1 MDGKVLS
8 TLGAGKAKGIN
19 IVTWSYRTKQPK
31 TAKGKTFSFGGFTS
45 PRVPAGKYKAVIT
58 KGKDTFEHEFEVVY
72 DERTGLSEAD
82 RKLKHDTTMKL
93 YNMTEELAYMVYEVD
108 AYIEATADNK
118 KVNDQL
124 NELKESLVI
133 TTGDNYVGL
142 SEPQLREKMADL
154 YSKVAGGYDR
164 PSASELENLR
174 MIEDRFEQAK
184 ADFDKLRKKAKVKEL
199 ELQTFEEFIAS

>member
-1 MDGKVLS
+1 MTYVSPPHCVKN
-8 TLGAGKAKGIN
+8 TLGNVG
-19 IVTWSYRTKQPK
+19 
-31 TAKGKTFSFGGFTS
+31 
-45 PRVPAGKYKAVIT
+45 
-58 KGKDTFEHEFEVVY
+58 FEHEIEVVY

-118 KVNDQL
+118 KVNGQL
-124 NELKESLVI
+124 NELKETLVI

-164 PSASELENLR
+164 PSTSELENLK

-184 ADFDKLRKKAKVKEL
+184 ADFDKLKKKAKVKEL
-199 ELQTFEEFIAS
+199 ELQTFEEFVAS